1 MVGESVL
8 DQQQQEPSSSEDSSL
23 PTSLIRKLYVGHFLA
38 RWDARMWEFS
48 VGLYMITLWPDSL
61 ILPAI
66 YGAIES
72 ASTAFFGPL
81 IGQWVEKLTYLK
93 VLRIWLVTQNLSFII
108 AGCTVIALL
117 FYPDL
122 KSTNFTAFILLVML
136 TNLSGAVGVLSTL
149 AGTILIEREWVVVI
163 SEGHPPGVLTRIN
176 SIIRRIDLTCKLL
189 APVVSGFIMSFV
201 SVKASAMT
209 LAIWNTIAVWL
220 EYWLFTSV
228 HTGIPALAES
238 SQRRIS
244 RLSRSDM
251 EEITSISP
259 EREGLISP
267 GGENSVSVD
276 LGRRRRLTQSFSK
289 VPFVGAWLVYLQ
301 QDVLLPGVALAL
313 LYFTVLSFG
322 TLMTAALEWE
332 GIPAYV
338 IGIARGIS
346 ALIGIAATVVYPIL
360 QSRISTLRTGLWSIW
375 SQWACLL
382 VCIASIWVQNHL
394 LSAYM
399 LMAGV
404 AISRL
409 GLWMFDLSVIQQM
422 QDQVP
427 EPDRLVV
434 GGVQNSLQSFMDLL
448 GYVMGIIISN
458 PPDFW
463 ELIILSFSAA
473 TVAALLYSIH
483 LYRVRK
489 HLFHFEKLF
498 MLMKWEIMSPSHQN
512 LLEPNIPRMWEFS
525 VGLYMITLWPDSL
538 ILPAIYGAIECAS
551 TALFGPIIGQ
561 WVQRSTYFKV
571 LRIWLV
577 TQNFSFIIAGCTVIT
592 LLFSPALKSTN
603 FTVFVLLVILTN
615 VFGAIGVLSTL
626 AGTIL
631 IEREWVVLIS
641 EGQTPDVLPKINST
655 IRRIDLT
662 CKLLAPVISG
672 FIMSFISV
680 KASAM
685 TLATWNT
692 VAVWLEY
699 WLFTSVYTG
708 IPALAESSQRR
719 ISRLSPSD
727 TVEMASTS
735 AERVG
740 LISQSDEIS
749 VSVEIGW
756 RRRLTDWF
764 SKNPFVG
771 AWSVYSQQDV
781 VLPGV
786 ALALLYFT
794 VLSLGLQ
801 NSKDCSCNAIVGKR
815 RRIPLSRESKET
827 EMVDQV
833 EKSKTVGFGTLM
845 TATLEWKGI
854 PAFVIGIARG
864 ISAIIGIAATVLY
877 PILQS
882 HVSTLRPGLW
892 AIWSQWTCL
901 LVCVASILVQNH
913 LLSASMLMAGVATS
927 RLGLW
932 MFDLSVSQQMQ
943 DQVPESD
950 RCVVG
955 GVQNSLQS
963 TMDMLGYIMGMI
975 ISNPQ
980 DFWELILLSFSAV
993 TFAALLYSIHLYRV
1007 RKHLFH
1013 FEKLFV
1019 LLEWAIRSSP
1029 EDLL

>member
-1 MVGESVL
+1 MVGESLL
-8 DQQQQEPSSSEDSSL
+8 DQQQQEPSSSKDSSL
-23 PTSLIRKLYVGHFLA
+23 PTSLIRKLYIGHFLA

-72 ASTAFFGPL
+72 ASIAFLGPI
-81 IGQWVEKLTYLK
+81 IGQWVEKLTYIK

-122 KSTNFTAFILLVML
+122 KSTNFTAFILLVIL

-189 APVVSGFIMSFV
+189 APVISGFIMSFV

-228 HTGIPALAES
+228 HNGIPALTES

-267 GGENSVSVD
+267 GSENSVSVD
-276 LGRRRRLTQSFSK
+276 LGWRRRLTQSFSK

-301 QDVLLPGVALAL
+301 QDVLLPGVSLAL

-346 ALIGIAATVVYPIL
+346 AMIGIAATVVYPIL
-360 QSRISTLRTGLWSIW
+360 QSRISILRTGLWSIW
-375 SQWACLL
+375 SQWTCLL

-434 GGVQNSLQSFMDLL
+434 GGVQNSVQSFMDLL

-458 PPDFW
+458 PRDFW
-463 ELIILSFSAA
+463 ELIILSFSAV

-498 MLMKWEIMSPSHQN
+498 MLVKWEILSPSHQN
-512 LLEPNIPRMWEFS
+512 LLEPNIPR
-525 VGLYMITLWPDSL
+525 
-538 ILPAIYGAIECAS
+538 
-551 TALFGPIIGQ
+551 
-561 WVQRSTYFKV
+561 
-571 LRIWLV
+571 
-577 TQNFSFIIAGCTVIT
+577 
-592 LLFSPALKSTN
+592 
-603 FTVFVLLVILTN
+603 
-615 VFGAIGVLSTL
+615 
-626 AGTIL
+626 
-631 IEREWVVLIS
+631 
-641 EGQTPDVLPKINST
+641 
-655 IRRIDLT
+655 
-662 CKLLAPVISG
+662 
-672 FIMSFISV
+672 
-680 KASAM
+680 
-685 TLATWNT
+685 
-692 VAVWLEY
+692 
-699 WLFTSVYTG
+699 
-708 IPALAESSQRR
+708 
-719 ISRLSPSD
+719 
-727 TVEMASTS
+727 
-735 AERVG
+735 
-740 LISQSDEIS
+740 
-749 VSVEIGW
+749 
-756 RRRLTDWF
+756 
-764 SKNPFVG
+764 
-771 AWSVYSQQDV
+771 
-781 VLPGV
+781 
-786 ALALLYFT
+786 
-794 VLSLGLQ
+794 
-801 NSKDCSCNAIVGKR
+801 
-815 RRIPLSRESKET
+815 
-827 EMVDQV
+827 
-833 EKSKTVGFGTLM
+833 
-845 TATLEWKGI
+845 
-854 PAFVIGIARG
+854 
-864 ISAIIGIAATVLY
+864 
-877 PILQS
+877 
-882 HVSTLRPGLW
+882 
-892 AIWSQWTCL
+892 
-901 LVCVASILVQNH
+901 
-913 LLSASMLMAGVATS
+913 
-927 RLGLW
+927 
-932 MFDLSVSQQMQ
+932 
-943 DQVPESD
+943 
-950 RCVVG
+950 
-955 GVQNSLQS
+955 
-963 TMDMLGYIMGMI
+963 
-975 ISNPQ
+975 
-980 DFWELILLSFSAV
+980 
-993 TFAALLYSIHLYRV
+993 
-1007 RKHLFH
+1007 
-1013 FEKLFV
+1013 
-1019 LLEWAIRSSP
+1019 
-1029 EDLL
+1029 